1 MNNSIIN
8 ATILLLIAGVFFV
21 TNDAIISFL
30 SKTNV
35 KFYHFIF
42 YGIPVFLCFPL
53 YLLVTSNLVKNLK
66 CSNYYPPIIR
76 GILNIP
82 LPFTAFVALENIKLP
97 EFTTLNMTAPLMAT
111 VFAIFFLKEKLN
123 KFTYLSLLIGFVG
136 VTFVIK
142 PGFDAFNIFYLVTLF
157 GVLLITITTFI
168 VNKYNHVS
176 SNIGFFLYGGF
187 LVHLISIPL
196 FIIDPLFVSLFEY
209 ILILTASIFINLAM
223 LFATTAFRIAQKHYA
238 SVFPLVY
245 LQVLWSSLIGIYIF
259 NEYMDIFSYLGAF
272 LIVLSGIIAIPS
284 QIKQLKDSIK

>member
-1 MNNSIIN
+1 MNKSITN

-21 TNDAIISFL
+21 TNDAIINFL
-30 SKTNV
+30 SQTEV
-35 KFYHFIF
+35 KFFHFIF

-53 YLLVTSNLVKNLK
+53 YLIITGKLIKNLK

-97 EFTTLNMTAPLMAT
+97 EFTTLNMTAPLMGT
-111 VFAIFFLKEKLN
+111 LFAIFFLKEKLN
-123 KFTYLSLLIGFVG
+123 KLTYLSLFTGFIGVS
-136 VTFVIK
+136 FVIQ
-142 PGFDAFNIFYLVTLF
+142 PGFDTFNIFYLVTLF

-168 VNKYNHVS
+168 VNKYNDVA
-176 SNIGFFLYGGF
+176 SNIGYFLYGGI

-196 FIIDPLFVSLFEY
+196 FILNPLTVSLLEY
-209 ILILTASIFINLAM
+209 SLIIIASIFVNLAM
-223 LFATTAFRIAQKHYA
+223 FFATTAFRIAQKHYA

-259 NEYMDIFSYLGAF
+259 NEYMNLYAYIGSF
-272 LIVLSGIIAIPS
+272 LIVMSGIISLPS
-284 QIKQLKDSIK
+284 QIKQLRDS

>member
-1 MNNSIIN
+1 MNKSITN

-21 TNDAIISFL
+21 TNDAIINFL
-30 SKTNV
+30 SQTEV
-35 KFYHFIF
+35 KFFHFIF

-53 YLLVTSNLVKNLK
+53 YLIITGKLIKNLK

-97 EFTTLNMTAPLMAT
+97 EFTTLNMTAPLMGT
-111 VFAIFFLKEKLN
+111 LFAIFFLKEKLN
-123 KFTYLSLLIGFVG
+123 KLTYLSLFTGFIGVS
-136 VTFVIK
+136 FVIQ
-142 PGFDAFNIFYLVTLF
+142 PGFDTFNIFYLVTLF

-168 VNKYNHVS
+168 VNKYNDVA
-176 SNIGFFLYGGF
+176 SNIGFFLYGGI

-196 FIIDPLFVSLFEY
+196 FILNPLTVSLLEY
-209 ILILTASIFINLAM
+209 SLIIIASIFVNLAM
-223 LFATTAFRIAQKHYA
+223 FFATIAFRIAQKHYA

-259 NEYMDIFSYLGAF
+259 NEYMNLYAYIGSF
-272 LIVLSGIIAIPS
+272 LIVMSGIISLPS
-284 QIKQLKDSIK
+284 QIKQLRDS